1 MLEFI
6 VANTEYIEKIV
17 LLTIVVGI
25 FALSHILA
33 KVFYNT
39 NNLKEVFNTQRL
51 FVGIFK
57 GIVVILMI
65 VSLTL
70 GYLSF
75 IYLKVVND
83 SMIDPLILLYGTA
96 IFYFTKIVK
105 SLSEILGYNVEKSN
119 QELPKIE
126 KNLNEVK
133 TDLDTNK
140 LKEYIN
146 IIDDILK

>member
-6 VANTEYIEKIV
+6 VANTKYIEKIV
-17 LLTIVVGI
+17 LLTIVVGTLVM
-25 FALSHILA
+25 AHIMA

-39 NNLKEVFNTQRL
+39 NTLKQVFHAQKL
-51 FVGIFK
+51 LVGVIK

-65 VSLTL
+65 VSITF

-83 SMIDPLILLYGTA
+83 SIIDPLILLYGA
-96 IFYFTKIVK
+96 SVFYFSKVIK
-105 SLSEILGYNVEKSN
+105 ALSEILGYNVEKSN

-126 KNLNEVK
+126 QNLNEVK
-133 TDLDTNK
+133 TDVDTNK

-146 IIDDILK
+146 MIDDVLK